1 MTHASNGQ
9 LGEEVYNPMTHLFD
23 PLTIRDI
30 TFANRVFVSPMCQY
44 SSTDGY
50 ANDWHFVHLG
60 SRAVGGAG
68 LVLTE
73 ATAVLPEGRISPDD
87 LGVWMDEHIEPLARI
102 ARFIHEQGGVAG
114 MQLAHAGRKAST
126 YRPWAGHGM
135 VPESE
140 GGWNNVIAPSALAF
154 ADEYPMP
161 RALSVDGI
169 KNIVSA
175 FAAAARRAC
184 EAGFRV
190 IEIHAAHG
198 YLIHE
203 FLSPLSNQRTDIYGG
218 SFENRT
224 RVLREIVAAVRGSW
238 LERAPL
244 FVRIS
249 ATDRF
254 DGGWDIEQSVELALQ
269 LKELGAD
276 LIDCSSGGNVA
287 HARIPA
293 GPGYQ
298 APFAEQIRREAN
310 ILTGAVGMITS
321 PIQAEHIIGTGQAD
335 AVIIARELL
344 RDPYWPLRAAR
355 ELGQPISWPAQY
367 LRAALEGSQAR
378 VAVGLKNLES
388 CFEEQHAIPER

>member
-1 MTHASNGQ
+1 
-9 LGEEVYNPMTHLFD
+9 MTHLFD
-23 PLTIRDI
+23 PLAIRDI

-50 ANDWHFVHLG
+50 ANDWHLVHLG

-73 ATAVLPEGRISPDD
+73 ATAVLPEGRISPQD
-87 LGVWMDEHIEPLARI
+87 LGIWKDDHIEPLARVV
-102 ARFIHEQGGVAG
+102 RFIHEQGSVAG

-126 YRPWAGHGM
+126 YAPGKGHGRI
-135 VPESE
+135 PESE
-140 GGWNNVIAPSALAF
+140 GGWDHVVAPSALRF
-154 ADEYPMP
+154 TEGYPMP
-161 RALSVDGI
+161 RALSIDEI

-175 FAAAARRAC
+175 FTAAARRAC

-203 FLSPLSNQRTDIYGG
+203 FLSPLTNQRTDAYGG

-238 LERAPL
+238 PERAPL

-249 ATDRF
+249 ATDWI
-254 DGGWDIEQSVELALQ
+254 DGGWDIQQSVELARQ
-269 LKELGAD
+269 LKGLGAD
-276 LIDCSSGGNVA
+276 LIDCSSGGNVS
-287 HARIPA
+287 HAKIPV

-298 APFAEQIRREAN
+298 TPFAEQIRREAK
-310 ILTGAVGMITS
+310 ILTGTVGMITS
-321 PIQAEHIIGTGQAD
+321 PIQAEHILATGQAD
-335 AVIIARELL
+335 AVIIAREFL

-355 ELGQPISWPAQY
+355 ELGQQISWPVQY
-367 LRAALEGSQAR
+367 LRAAPEGSQAR
-378 VAVGLKNLES
+378 VPVDLKNLEA

>member
-1 MTHASNGQ
+1 
-9 LGEEVYNPMTHLFD
+9 VYKPMTHLFD

-50 ANDWHFVHLG
+50 ASDWHFVHLG

-87 LGVWMDEHIEPLARI
+87 LGVWMDEHIERLARI
-102 ARFIHEQGGVAG
+102 ARFIHEQGSAAG

-126 YRPWAGHGM
+126 YRPWAGHGR

-140 GGWNNVIAPSALAF
+140 GGWDNVVAPSALAF
-154 ADEYPMP
+154 ADDYPMP
-161 RALSVDGI
+161 QALSLDGI
-169 KNIVSA
+169 KNIISA
-175 FAAAARRAC
+175 FADAARRAC

-203 FLSPLSNQRTDIYGG
+203 FLSPFSNQRTDVYGG

-224 RVLREIVAAVRGSW
+224 RILRQIVAAVRGAW
-238 LERAPL
+238 PERVPL

-249 ATDRF
+249 ATDWI
-254 DGGWDIEQSVELALQ
+254 DGGWDIQQSVELARQ
-269 LKELGAD
+269 LRDLGAD

-287 HARIPA
+287 RAMIPA

-298 APFAEQIRREAN
+298 APFAEQIRRETN

-355 ELGQPISWPAQY
+355 ELGQPIPWAVQY
-367 LRAALEGSQAR
+367 LRAASDGSQAR
-378 VAVGLKNLES
+378 VAVDLKNLES